1 MEGYTVLTVDDEKVG
16 EVVGRTGEHL
26 VVERGHL
33 RKHRHLLPMSFVEPN
48 DGEECVRTT
57 LSKAMIEDSPELHG
71 DDADEVEVA
80 VLRYYGLAGGEVEPQ
95 TEGYGVTDADDPARS
110 WIDDAR
116 AGGVEPA
123 DAERAR
129 IREGSQPGEGDL
141 DSSSSPGLLG
151 GDRFRDTDADRRP
164 LERP

>member
-1 MEGYTVLTVDDEKVG
+1 MEGYTVLTADEEKVG
-16 EVVGRTGEHL
+16 HVVGRSGENL
-26 VVERGHL
+26 IVERGHL
-33 RKHRHLLPMSFVEPN
+33 RKHRHLLPLTFVEPS

-57 LSKAMIEDSPELHG
+57 LSRSMIEESPEVHG
-71 DDADEVEVA
+71 DETDEAE
-80 VLRYYGLAGGEVEPQ
+80 VLRYYGLAGGEVQPA
-95 TEGYGVTDADDPARS
+95 TEGYGVTNADDPARS

-129 IREGSQPGEGDL
+129 IREGSRPGEGEL
-141 DSSSSPGLLG
+141 DSASSPGLLG
-151 GDRFRDTDADRRP
+151 GDRFRDTDANRRP